1 MSTVV
6 VDPPSQA
13 EDGSHLRRRCRP
25 SGGFKRW
32 LILAGLF
39 MVTFLEVGSV
49 RTLSLFLDD
58 FTFQFDV
65 STSYMGAIYGLITGL
80 PYFLGLINILLL
92 RHFSIRQL
100 MIVGGTLSS
109 AGLIAASFTT
119 TASQITASLI
129 AFGLGYMFIILPSH
143 SCVPDYFPD
152 HFEIATG
159 IFSSG
164 SSVGVML
171 MPWIFDTI
179 IYAYGWRGGLLLL
192 GAFTTHFILIGSLL
206 QLTHRKRPRQDDLT
220 HRDAEDFAHSNVN
233 FEMDFVGDKTT
244 ESEASVY
251 GRSEEIVHSSNATPQ
266 IKTGLPSNSTDD
278 KMKINSESSYCDSHQ
293 PTTLV
298 NGISTVR
305 TETNSKSPLED
316 KNKKVSTPSLSEVN
330 VDDVVN
336 DGENNKK
343 CYFHTFSSPVRFF
356 KKHPLMIAVC
366 VQVYIFA
373 LTYGTWLLFTIPNGQ
388 AKGLTDLKAV
398 QLSIAGGVAN
408 FFGRFS
414 CGFITSRN
422 VARIEVWYMIANI
435 VSAIAFFVNY
445 VADSFWFLLVLS
457 LMFGFS
463 IGFKIPA
470 QFTLVMNAVG
480 EKRFKTGLGI
490 LYVCSGSSFPF
501 LGFVVGSI
509 FDRFQSYNIAFC
521 IMGALDVFAAILIIF
536 PVAWQRFY
544 KRTTD

>member
-13 EDGSHLRRRCRP
+13 EDGSHRRRWCRP
-25 SGGFKRW
+25 SRGFKRW

-92 RHFSIRQL
+92 RHFSVRQL
-100 MIVGGTLSS
+100 MIVGGILSS

-171 MPWIFDTI
+171 MPLIFDAI
-179 IYAYGWRGGLLLL
+179 IYSYGWRGGLLIL

-206 QLTHRKRPRQDDLT
+206 QTTDRKQPRQDDLT
-220 HRDAEDFAHSNVN
+220 HRDAEGFSHGNVN
-233 FEMDFVGDKTT
+233 FEMDSVGEKTT
-244 ESEASVY
+244 ESEAP
-251 GRSEEIVHSSNATPQ
+251 VHGWSDDMVRSSNSTPQ
-266 IKTGLPSNSTDD
+266 IKTGLPSKSTDD
-278 KMKINSESSYCDSHQ
+278 KIKVDNGELGNCDSHQ

-298 NGISTVR
+298 NDISTVR
-305 TETNSKSPLED
+305 TKTKSKSPLED
-316 KNKKVSTPSLSEVN
+316 ENKKVSTPSLN
-330 VDDVVN
+330 VDEVVN

-343 CYFHTFSSPVRFF
+343 CSFHTLSSPVRFF
-356 KKHPLMIAVC
+356 KKHPLMITIC
-366 VQVYIFA
+366 VQVYISA
-373 LTYGTWLLFTIPNGQ
+373 IAYGTWLLFTIPNGQ
-388 AKGLTDLKAV
+388 AKGLTDLRAV

-422 VARIEVWYMIANI
+422 VARIEVWYMFANI

-445 VADSFWFLLVLS
+445 VADSFWFLLILS
-457 LMFGFS
+457 LVFGFS

-470 QFTLVMNAVG
+470 QFTLVMNVVG

-490 LYVCSGSSFPF
+490 LYVSSGLSFPF
-501 LGFVVGSI
+501 LGFIVGSI

-521 IMGALDVFAAILIIF
+521 IMGALDVFAAILVIF
-536 PVAWQRFY
+536 PVVWQRFY